1 MGYVTQT
8 RRIDLIGGEGEFT
21 IEVKLI
27 GEVIQKG
34 TKGQEW
40 ILSGN
45 WFKEFGTIDTKWLL
59 LWKQNFGNN

>member
-40 ILSGN
+40 ILNGN